1 MNKTI
6 ILFVLSIFTFGS
18 LTAQDNNEPPTSLT
32 RDASDN
38 LMYEKVYE
46 YPGVSQKELYKRV
59 KLWID
64 ANLKTIDNNISFDD
78 LNNENISTSDVLLLN
93 QFGAQSYRPCT
104 NFKINF
110 SFKEGKF
117 KVKATQF
124 SYIVGVI
131 NAPLE
136 TLKGVGSAKWKRR
149 IYIDFDEKFTAL
161 MASLQ
166 KAAGSKDN
174 W

>member
-1 MNKTI
+1 MFDNSPYFDKMHS
-6 ILFVLSIFTFGS
+6 SIVES
-18 LTAQDNNEPPTSLT
+18 V
-32 RDASDN
+32 SD
-38 LMYEKVYE
+38 
-46 YPGVSQKELYKRV
+46 
-59 KLWID
+59 
-64 ANLKTIDNNISFDD
+64 
-78 LNNENISTSDVLLLN
+78 
-93 QFGAQSYRPCT
+93 
-104 NFKINF
+104 KINF